1 MTCKRYKRAEYA
13 GNTFRTEYSQDFIKT
28 NDSVLRYDYND
39 SSHARAVSMAT
50 QYGIIKKIFQHEPCS
65 VYEGRVIVQVEW
77 LVNVSKC
84 PLTFIQTVRRNSL
97 NPDMEFIFLDSC
109 YQQGLWLCGHTT
121 L

>member
-1 MTCKRYKRAEYA
+1 
-13 GNTFRTEYSQDFIKT
+13 
-28 NDSVLRYDYND
+28 
-39 SSHARAVSMAT
+39 MAT
-50 QYGIIKKIFQHEPCS
+50 QYGIIKKRFQHEPCS

-109 YQQGLWLCGHTT
+109 YQQPVAMWPHDPLNL
-121 L
+121 LDVDDEEKDFFDIIDRNQLQQF